1 MNVTLTLSPAVARW
15 AAEQPTGIDAL
26 HAVLEEHVKA
36 VESPYNQAWR
46 ALEARIP
53 ALPYD
58 MSFSCRQ
65 MVGEDHWQFLD
76 TGEKVRIGQEVSK
89 VVDKLGLVAINKNE
103 DGSTKSKD
111 GRYKR
116 KPV

>member
-53 ALPYD
+53 ALPWKLPD
-58 MSFSCRQ
+58 RSEPSHPCRGIASGPHRPSAGRRTTCRKAVPGCAPPVPA
-65 MVGEDHWQFLD
+65 MPGC
-76 TGEKVRIGQEVSK
+76 TGFRR
-89 VVDKLGLVAINKNE
+89 L
-103 DGSTKSKD
+103 
-111 GRYKR
+111 
-116 KPV
+116 